1 MKKEK
6 EMISWSSTY
15 KINHRAIK
23 LIYGHYPKMVLS
35 HFFSII
41 WTVLTPY
48 IGIYLSALIIGEL
61 AGEKDT
67 KRLTGLVCFTL
78 ITEAV
83 IAFLSALLLKWKN

>member
-15 KINHRAIK
+15 KINYRAIK
-23 LIYGHYPKMVLS
+23 LIYRHYPKMVLS

-41 WTVLTPY
+41 WTALTPY
-48 IGIYLSALIIGEL
+48 VGIYLSALIIGEL

-83 IAFLSALLLKWKN
+83 IALDRKSVV